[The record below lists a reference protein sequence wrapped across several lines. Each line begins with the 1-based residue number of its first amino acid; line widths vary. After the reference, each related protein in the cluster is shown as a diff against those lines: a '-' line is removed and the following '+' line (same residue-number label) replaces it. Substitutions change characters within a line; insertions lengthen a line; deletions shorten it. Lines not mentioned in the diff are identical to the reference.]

1 MTVLIWEVMKVNGF
15 FTTAFIFAI
24 GCSVGWLIEVLFRR
38 FVSFDNPE
46 RRWVN
51 PGFLKGPWLPL
62 YGFGLLVL
70 FTLCNADALIKAPIL
85 LFAAIGVSMTAL
97 EYIAGLVSTRLLKV
111 RLWDYSRERG
121 NLDGLIC
128 PKFSIIWAVCGILY
142 YYFLHPILQHATNAV
157 VFSAGLK
164 FFVVKY
170 MICFFWDLA
179 LSLKKHMKVG
189 YLTKR

>member
-1 MTVLIWEVMKVNGF
+1 MTVQIWEVMKMSGF

-38 FVSFDNPE
+38 FISSDNPE
-46 RRWVN
+46 RRWIN

-70 FTLCNADALIKAPIL
+70 FALCNAGALIKAPVL
-85 LFAAIGVSMTAL
+85 LFVAIAVSMTAL
-97 EYIAGLVSTRLLKV
+97 EYIAGMISTRLLKV
-111 RLWDYSRERG
+111 RLWDYSREWG
-121 NLDGLIC
+121 NFDGLIC
-128 PKFSIIWAVCGILY
+128 PKFSAIWAVCGMLY
-142 YYFLHPILQHATNAV
+142 YYFLHPILIYATNALL
-157 VFSAGLK
+157 FSTVLK

-170 MICFFWDLA
+170 MIYFFWDLA